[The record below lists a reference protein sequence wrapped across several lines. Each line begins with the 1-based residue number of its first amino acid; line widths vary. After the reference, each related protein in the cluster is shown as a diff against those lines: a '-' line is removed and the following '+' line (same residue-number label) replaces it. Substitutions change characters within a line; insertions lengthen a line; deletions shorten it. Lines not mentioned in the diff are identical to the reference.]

1 MQIIISHHDFRLHQ
15 LSRRLLDHSHCHQDQ
30 GTSSA
35 ESAHYVQRKRAMFD
49 SGEASLIMTL
59 LFSRP
64 RPVGG
69 DSSPPGFH
77 PDTLAPPPP
86 KEDQLVIGK
95 ANGYQLICLEDG
107 QQDSQFWGQRK
118 CKCLVQI

>member
-1 MQIIISHHDFRLHQ
+1 
-15 LSRRLLDHSHCHQDQ
+15 
-30 GTSSA
+30 
-35 ESAHYVQRKRAMFD
+35 MFD

-86 KEDQLVIGK
+86 KEDQLVIGMAK
-95 ANGYQLICLEDG
+95 GYQLICLEDG
-107 QQDSQFWGQRK
+107 KQ
-118 CKCLVQI
+118 VQ